1 MTVTNGA
8 LAAVTT
14 IGASG
19 TITLSNDDAVITH
32 SGGTGLTLSSGS
44 GYVKIQDVSVTDGD
58 ITAVTSIST
67 GSAQTASTI
76 SGVVLTNGAITGVTS
91 INAAAAL
98 TLSAAGSTT
107 TVNGVLTVTEAATCS
122 SSLSTVGDL
131 SVNTGSDVFKVT
143 AADGNVVCAGTVTAG
158 GSQLTSDA
166 RWKTNVVNV
175 TGALDAVL
183 NLRPVYYDWRADS
196 PAGRMHSKNNAT
208 APLPREVGFLA
219 QEVREALPREG
230 EGVVGEVDEAGH
242 LGLSYSK
249 LTAVL
254 VGATQEQQRT
264 IDAQEQTILQLRHEH
279 TAVTEQLTA
288 VTEQLEAERRT
299 NAEQGRELQELRS
312 LVEGL
317 LRAQAGA
324 GRR

>member
-1 MTVTNGA
+1 
-8 LAAVTT
+8 
-14 IGASG
+14 
-19 TITLSNDDAVITH
+19 
-32 SGGTGLTLSSGS
+32 
-44 GYVKIQDVSVTDGD
+44 
-58 ITAVTSIST
+58 
-67 GSAQTASTI
+67 
-76 SGVVLTNGAITGVTS
+76 
-91 INAAAAL
+91 
-98 TLSAAGSTT
+98 
-107 TVNGVLTVTEAATCS
+107 
-122 SSLSTVGDL
+122 
-131 SVNTGSDVFKVT
+131 
-143 AADGNVVCAGTVTAG
+143 
-158 GSQLTSDA
+158 
-166 RWKTNVVNV
+166 
-175 TGALDAVL
+175 
-183 NLRPVYYDWRADS
+183 
-196 PAGRMHSKNNAT
+196 
-208 APLPREVGFLA
+208 
-219 QEVREALPREG
+219 
-230 EGVVGEVDEAGH
+230 VVGEVDEAGH